1 MLRARSDGVAK
12 NSYHLKAMAIDIRLK
27 DVSLDHLHQVAVAMK
42 QGGVGIYHQ
51 SDFVHVD
58 VGPVRYW

>member
-1 MLRARSDGVAK
+1 MLRANSDGVAK
-12 NSYHLKAMAIDIRLK
+12 NSYHMKAMAIDIRLR
-27 DVSLDHLHQVAVAMK
+27 DVDLDKLHRVAVEMK
-42 QGGVGIYHQ
+42 QGGVGIYHK